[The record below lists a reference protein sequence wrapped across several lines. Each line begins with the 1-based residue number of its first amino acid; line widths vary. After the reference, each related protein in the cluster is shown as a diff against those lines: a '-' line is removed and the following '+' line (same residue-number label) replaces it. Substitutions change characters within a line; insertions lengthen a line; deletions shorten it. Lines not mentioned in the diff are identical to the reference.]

1 MMREGHADIF
11 DRKEAIRNHIFA
23 IKSLMNELTSEQRFE
38 IEKDIAFFLLNI
50 DTRTEEERLLD
61 ERINQIV
68 LNNNKKRRG

>member
-23 IKSLMNELTSEQRFE
+23 IKSLMNELTTEQRFE

-61 ERINQIV
+61 ERIQKVKGTLRKSERI
-68 LNNNKKRRG
+68 